1 MPSDALAVPPSAA
14 LALRHATQDAH
25 RLVEAVP
32 LMQALGQGQIDSAAY
47 AQILRRHHGLL
58 AGFEAQL
65 SDWLTT
71 LVANGW
77 HYRRRV
83 PALREDLR
91 ALGQQPDLPVALPSV
106 ADDAARW
113 GMLYVIEGSQLGGR
127 MIARSVRKQQPALAG
142 ALRYFELADDDPAGW
157 RRFQAALDRRL
168 DTPSARDAAI
178 DGAQAMFA
186 HFHTCLAAEPH
197 P

>member
-1 MPSDALAVPPSAA
+1 MPSHALAVPPSAA

-71 LVANGW
+71 LVGNGW

>member
-1 MPSDALAVPPSAA
+1 M
-14 LALRHATQDAH
+14 
-25 RLVEAVP
+25 VEAVP
-32 LMQALGQGQIDSAAY
+32 LMQALGQGQVDSAAY
-47 AQILRRHHGLL
+47 AQILRRHHALL

-71 LVANGW
+71 VVGNGW
-77 HYRRRV
+77 HYCRRV

-91 ALGQQPDLPVALPSV
+91 ALGQQPDPPVALPSAAAG

-113 GMLYVIEGSQLGGR
+113 GMVYVIEGSQLGGR
-127 MIARSVRKQQPALAG
+127 MIARTLRRQQPALAG

-168 DTPSARDAAI
+168 DTASARDAAI
-178 DGAQAMFA
+178 DGAQTMFA

-197 P
+197 L

>member
-71 LVANGW
+71 LVGNGW

-91 ALGQQPDLPVALPSV
+91 ALGQQPDLPLALPSV

>member
-1 MPSDALAVPPSAA
+1 MSSDALALPPSAA
-14 LALRHATQDAH
+14 LALRQATQDAH

-32 LMQALGQGQIDSAAY
+32 LMQALGHGRIDSAAY
-47 AQILRRHHGLL
+47 AQILRRHHALL
-58 AGFEAQL
+58 SGFEAQL

-71 LVANGW
+71 LVGNGW

-127 MIARSVRKQQPALAG
+127 MIARSVRKQQPELAG

-168 DTPSARDAAI
+168 TTPSARDAAI

>member
-1 MPSDALAVPPSAA
+1 MVSDVLAVPPSAA

-32 LMQALGQGQIDSAAY
+32 LMQALAQGRVDSAAY
-47 AQILRRHHGLL
+47 VQILRRHHVLL
-58 AGFEAQL
+58 SGFEAQL
-65 SDWLTT
+65 GNWLAT
-71 LVANGW
+71 LVGNGW

-83 PALREDLR
+83 PALRDDLR
-91 ALGQQPDLPVALPSV
+91 ALGQQPDLPAALPAT

-127 MIARSVRKQQPALAG
+127 VIARSVRKQQPALAG
-142 ALRYFELADDDPAGW
+142 ALRYFEMADDDPAGW

-168 DTPSARDAAI
+168 ATPSARDAAI

-186 HFHTCLAAEPH
+186 HFHTCLAAEPQ

>member
-1 MPSDALAVPPSAA
+1 MVSDVLAVPPSAA

-32 LMQALGQGQIDSAAY
+32 LMQALAQGRVDSAAY
-47 AQILRRHHGLL
+47 VQILRRHHALL
-58 AGFEAQL
+58 TGFEAQL
-65 SDWLTT
+65 GNWLAT
-71 LVANGW
+71 LVGNGW

-83 PALREDLR
+83 PALRDDLR
-91 ALGQQPDLPVALPSV
+91 ALGQQPDLPAALPAS

-127 MIARSVRKQQPALAG
+127 VIARSVRKQQPALAG
-142 ALRYFELADDDPAGW
+142 ALRYFEMADDDPAGW

-168 DTPSARDAAI
+168 ATPSARDAAI

-186 HFHTCLAAEPH
+186 HFHTCLAAEPQ

>member
-1 MPSDALAVPPSAA
+1 MSSDALAVPPSAA

-32 LMQALGQGQIDSAAY
+32 LMQALAQGQIGSAAY
-47 AQILRRHHGLL
+47 AQILRRHHALL
-58 AGFEAQL
+58 TGFEEHL

-71 LVANGW
+71 LVGNGW

-91 ALGQQPDLPVALPSV
+91 ALGQQPDLPAALPAI

-113 GMLYVIEGSQLGGR
+113 GMLYVIEGAQLGGR
-127 MIARSVRKQQPALAG
+127 VIARSLRKQQPDLAG
-142 ALRYFELADDDPAGW
+142 ALGYFELADDDPAGW
-157 RRFQAALDRRL
+157 RRFQAVLDRRL
-168 DTPSARDAAI
+168 DTASARGAAI
-178 DGAQAMFA
+178 DGALAMFA

>member
-1 MPSDALAVPPSAA
+1 MVSDVLAVPPSAA

-25 RLVEAVP
+25 RLVEAMP
-32 LMQALGQGQIDSAAY
+32 LMQALAQGQVDSAAY
-47 AQILRRHHGLL
+47 GQILRRHHALL
-58 AGFEAQL
+58 AGFEARL
-65 SDWLTT
+65 GNWLTT
-71 LVANGW
+71 LVGNGW

-83 PALREDLR
+83 PALRDDLR
-91 ALGQQPDLPVALPSV
+91 ALGQQPDLPAALPAS

-127 MIARSVRKQQPALAG
+127 VIARNLRKQQPALAG
-142 ALRYFELADDDPAGW
+142 ALRYFELADGDPAGW

-168 DTPSARDAAI
+168 ATPSARDAAI
-178 DGAQAMFA
+178 GGAQAMFA
-186 HFHTCLAAEPH
+186 HFYSCLAAEPQ

>member
-1 MPSDALAVPPSAA
+1 MSSDALAVPLSAA

-32 LMQALGQGQIDSAAY
+32 LMQALGQGQVDSAAY
-47 AQILRRHHGLL
+47 AQILRRHHALL
-58 AGFEAQL
+58 SGFEAQL

-71 LVANGW
+71 LVGNGW

-91 ALGQQPDLPVALPSV
+91 ALGQPPDLPVALPSI

-113 GMLYVIEGSQLGGR
+113 GILYVIEGAQLGGR

-157 RRFQAALDRRL
+157 RRFQTALDRRL

-178 DGAQAMFA
+178 DGAQAMFS

-197 P
+197 A

>member
-1 MPSDALAVPPSAA
+1 MVSDVLAVPPSAA

-32 LMQALGQGQIDSAAY
+32 LMQALAQGQVDSAAY
-47 AQILRRHHGLL
+47 AQILRRHHALL

-65 SDWLTT
+65 ANWLTT
-71 LVANGW
+71 LVGNGW

-83 PALREDLR
+83 PALRDDLR
-91 ALGQQPDLPVALPSV
+91 ALGQQPDLPAALPAS

-127 MIARSVRKQQPALAG
+127 VIARNLRKQQPALAG
-142 ALRYFELADDDPAGW
+142 ALRYFELADGDPAGW

-168 DTPSARDAAI
+168 ATPSARDAAI
-178 DGAQAMFA
+178 GGAQAMFA
-186 HFHTCLAAEPH
+186 HFHSCLAAEPQ

>member
-1 MPSDALAVPPSAA
+1 MVSDVLAVPPSAA

-32 LMQALGQGQIDSAAY
+32 LMQALAQGQVDSAAY
-47 AQILRRHHGLL
+47 AQILRRHHALL
-58 AGFEAQL
+58 AGFETQYGN
-65 SDWLTT
+65 WLTT
-71 LVANGW
+71 LVGNGW
-77 HYRRRV
+77 QYRRRV
-83 PALREDLR
+83 PALRDDLH
-91 ALGQQPDLPVALPSV
+91 ALGQQPDLPVALPAS
-106 ADDAARW
+106 AEDAARW

-127 MIARSVRKQQPALAG
+127 VIARSLRKQQPALAG
-142 ALRYFELADDDPAGW
+142 ALRYFEMADDDPAGW

-168 DTPSARDAAI
+168 ATPSARDAAI

-186 HFHTCLAAEPH
+186 HFHACLAAEPQ

>member
-1 MPSDALAVPPSAA
+1 MVSDVLAVPPSAA

-32 LMQALGQGQIDSAAY
+32 LMQALAQGRVDSAAY
-47 AQILRRHHGLL
+47 VQILRRHHAFLS
-58 AGFEAQL
+58 GFEAQL
-65 SDWLTT
+65 GNWLAT
-71 LVANGW
+71 LVGNGW

-83 PALREDLR
+83 PALRDDLR
-91 ALGQQPDLPVALPSV
+91 ALGQQPDLPAALPAT

-127 MIARSVRKQQPALAG
+127 VIARSVRKQQPALAG
-142 ALRYFELADDDPAGW
+142 ALRYFEMADDDPAGW

-168 DTPSARDAAI
+168 ATPSARDAAI

-186 HFHTCLAAEPH
+186 HFHTCLAAEPQ

>member
-1 MPSDALAVPPSAA
+1 MPSHALAVPPSAA

-71 LVANGW
+71 LVDNGW

>member
-1 MPSDALAVPPSAA
+1 MPSHALAVPPSAA

-71 LVANGW
+71 LVGNGW

-127 MIARSVRKQQPALAG
+127 MIARSVRKLQPALAG

-157 RRFQAALDRRL
+157 RRFQAALERRL

>member
-1 MPSDALAVPPSAA
+1 MSSDALAVPPSAA
-14 LALRHATQDAH
+14 FVLRDATQGVH
-25 RLVEAVP
+25 CLVEAIP
-32 LMQALGQGQIDSAAY
+32 LMQALGQGRVDRDAY
-47 AQILRRHHGLL
+47 ALILRRHHALL

-65 SDWLTT
+65 RNWLSALAGT
-71 LVANGW
+71 GW
-77 HYRRRV
+77 QYRRRV

-91 ALGQQPDLPVALPSV
+91 VLGQQPGTAIAAPA
-106 ADDAARW
+106 AGNDAARW

-127 MIARSVRKQQPALAG
+127 MIARSLRKQQPGLAD

-157 RRFQAALDRRL
+157 RHFQTVLNQRL
-168 DTPSARDAAI
+168 DTPCARAAAI

-186 HFHTCLAAEPH
+186 HFHTCLAAEPR